1 MGLSDKNSISSRKAL
16 ADKSSNIRTV
26 LEQIKPIQ
34 VRLRE
39 WHRDLPASLQL
50 DASASQRLSPNA
62 SLHLAYFA
70 AEFTLHRV
78 LLRSLLRHP
87 CDPYIVQIC
96 RAAAKERVT
105 SAVDLVARLGGQ
117 HLQAFWYSRM
127 SRLSPHCLFARETS
141 ADLCP
146 TL

>member
-1 MGLSDKNSISSRKAL
+1 M

-50 DASASQRLSPNA
+50 DVSASRRLSPNA

-70 AEFTLHRV
+70 AEVTLHRV
-78 LLRSLLRHP
+78 ILRSLLRHP

-96 RAAAKERVT
+96 RDAAKERVT
-105 SAVDLVARLGGQ
+105 SAVDLVARLRGQ
-117 HLQAFWYSRM
+117 HLQAFWYSRKFGPALIFRM
-127 SRLSPHCLFARETS
+127 
-141 ADLCP
+141 
-146 TL
+146 